1 MENFDKCYWRFKQL
15 NFRNVSDR
23 TNRPKIR
30 LSNILPMQSAF
41 FFSFFLNQSLNITT
55 RRELYYCC
63 PKEYNRY
70 FL

>member
-41 FFSFFLNQSLNITT
+41 FFSFF
-55 RRELYYCC
+55 
-63 PKEYNRY
+63 
-70 FL
+70 F